1 MKRFGVIEVGFTNIK
16 GYGYD
21 DGNIEEKDFIIIKF
35 KENYK
40 TYGKITDEDKEKLYK
55 YVNDLKEEY
64 GYVKVYGTS
73 FFRSI
78 SEEERKDFSIDFF
91 CNTGIDFEVMTQ
103 DMENEYTVYGAVSN
117 IKHSNKIAVLV
128 GGGTT
133 TEIAIVENGKI
144 IEKTK
149 SNIGAI
155 DVTNKYLD
163 LKEDIVTTDYELML
177 KEVKE
182 LYNLPENKADIL
194 ILAGGNYIMFYE
206 KLNYP
211 LKSNIFYIDENEPYY
226 LEKESMNAYDYNYL
240 YKTSLNKVKEENANT
255 KVWWD
260 GTRAM
265 RICIKVVVDAI
276 DAKFII
282 PTKISAAYGVIDKVK
297 NEH

>member
-1 MKRFGVIEVGFTNIK
+1 MKRFGVVEIGSTNTK

-21 DGNIEEKDFIIIKF
+21 NDEVDEKDVITIKL

-40 TYGKITDEDKEKLYK
+40 TYGKITDDDKEKIYK
-55 YVNDLKEEY
+55 YVNDLKDEY
-64 GYVKVYGTS
+64 GHIKAYGTS

-78 SEEERKDFSIDFF
+78 SDEERKDFSIDFF
-91 CNTGIDFEVMTQ
+91 CNTGVDFEVMTQ

-128 GGGTT
+128 GGSAY

-144 IEKTK
+144 IEKVK
-149 SNIGAI
+149 SNFGAI
-155 DVTNKYLD
+155 DVTNKYPD

-182 LYNLPENKADIL
+182 LYNLPENKSDIL

-206 KLNYP
+206 KLQYP

-226 LEKESMNAYDYNYL
+226 LEKESMISYDNNYL

-260 GTRAM
+260 GTRGM
-265 RICIKVVVDAI
+265 RICIRTVADAVE
-276 DAKFII
+276 AKFII
-282 PTKISAAYGVIDKVK
+282 PTKISTVYGVIDKLK
-297 NEH
+297 KEQ